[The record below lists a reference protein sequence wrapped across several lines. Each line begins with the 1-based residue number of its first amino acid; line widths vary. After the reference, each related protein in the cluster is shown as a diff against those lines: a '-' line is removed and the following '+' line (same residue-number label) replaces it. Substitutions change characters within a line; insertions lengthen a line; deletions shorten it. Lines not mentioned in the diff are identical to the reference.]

1 MPTIFPGA
9 IWQPIETRYLPN
21 RPLAEHNRVNAH
33 VAVSESASIY
43 PVFNAPGRTSSHLY
57 VRRDGV
63 AVQYVDLDHRA
74 EADLEGNDATWSVE
88 TQGGVNDPQGEPWTD
103 AQVETLAQF
112 YAFIVKTY
120 GVPLKVATDS
130 KIGSSS
136 HGLSWH
142 RLGIDG
148 NFPALPSI
156 LAGRIQ
162 RGGGMHYSTSRGKLC
177 PGNAKIEQVPLV
189 FERASAL
196 LGGAIPAP
204 TPAPTP
210 APIPVYPVIHVP
222 KRLKV
227 DGSWGP
233 LTSAVFQR
241 LLGVN
246 ADGIFGPI
254 STKALQR
261 FLGVK
266 ADGVFGPITKRAM
279 QRWLGVKQ
287 DGIVGPITI
296 KALQRKLNIGKLR

>member
-1 MPTIFPGA
+1 MTLFPGA
-9 IWQPIETRYLPN
+9 IWQPIETKYLPN
-21 RPLAEHNRVNAH
+21 LPLSEHNRVNAH

-43 PVFNAPGRTSSHLY
+43 PVFNASNRTSSHLY
-57 VRRDGV
+57 IRKDGT

-88 TQGGVNDPQGEPWTD
+88 TQGGLYDPQGEPWTD
-103 AQVETLAQF
+103 AQCETLAQF

-120 GVPLKVATDS
+120 GVPLKMATDS

-177 PGNAKIEQVPLV
+177 PGNAKIEQIPAVYA
-189 FERASAL
+189 RAVAL
-196 LGGAIPAP
+196 LGGAAPAP
-204 TPAPTP
+204 TPPTT
-210 APIPVYPVIHVP
+210 PIPIPTYPVINVP
-222 KRLKV
+222 KKLKV
-227 DGSWGP
+227 DGYWGS

-241 LLGVN
+241 LLGVT
-246 ADGIFGPI
+246 ADGLFGPT

-266 ADGVFGPITKRAM
+266 ADGLFGPITKRAM

-287 DGIVGPITI
+287 DGSIGPITI
-296 KALQRKLNIGKLR
+296 KALQRKLNTGRL